1 MWVFTVVASCI
12 RGCHLVVFPTL
23 PLSYNPN
30 RKDQEG
36 LYGVVFV
43 SCSEDSNAP
52 VSFVLETVMYN
63 EGPVYLS
70 AGEAPVPTIL
80 FIFALVFFL
89 LLVIWIKLL
98 RQHPSTI
105 HHVHHMMSILLVL
118 KSLSLLFQAI
128 DLHYLKTT
136 GYVIGWNVVYY
147 IFVTLKGISFFTVLL
162 MIGSGW
168 SLLKPTLND
177 RELKILLIV
186 LPLQLL
192 ANIALI
198 IEEERTKG
206 SQGWFRW

>member
-1 MWVFTVVASCI
+1 
-12 RGCHLVVFPTL
+12 
-23 PLSYNPN
+23 
-30 RKDQEG
+30 
-36 LYGVVFV
+36 
-43 SCSEDSNAP
+43 
-52 VSFVLETVMYN
+52 MYN

-70 AGEAPVPTIL
+70 AGDAPVPTIL
-80 FIFALVFFL
+80 FMFTLVFFL
-89 LLVIWIKLL
+89 LLAVWIKLL

-128 DLHYLKTT
+128 DLHYIKTT
-136 GYVIGWNVVYY
+136 GYVIGWNIVYY

-198 IEEERTKG
+198 VEEERTKG
-206 SQGWFRW
+206 SQGWFKW